1 MGCDEGYEFY
11 IDGRPQDQFYLK
23 KIKYGYVMEMDVE
36 LKSRKLRFF
45 RQGDHHNPVAKALIP
60 ESMCK
65 KKLYVFFQIKNEGDS
80 V

>member
-1 MGCDEGYEFY
+1 
-11 IDGRPQDQFYLK
+11 
-23 KIKYGYVMEMDVE
+23 MEMDVE